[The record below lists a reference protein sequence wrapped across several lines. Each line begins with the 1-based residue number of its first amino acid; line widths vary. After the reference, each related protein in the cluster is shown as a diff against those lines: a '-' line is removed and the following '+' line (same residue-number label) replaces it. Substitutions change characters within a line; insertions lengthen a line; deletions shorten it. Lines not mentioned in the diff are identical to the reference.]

1 MADEHPFSL
10 RSAEEAAN
18 SGGLAEWVAE
28 FLASPGS
35 DNAELARIL
44 AERPDHWIGP
54 MPIPLDQLHRLAGP
68 PGAPVLAEV
77 DEDEWRDDVIDLSER
92 VEEGWEP
99 PPVIVTCKGDHFMV
113 EDGNHRIEGMRRAGE
128 TEGWSLICFTDPQ
141 ELADFVR
148 AGVTTTSTDRRD
160 RGEPDRQ
167 LHSRS

>member
-1 MADEHPFSL
+1 MADEHPFTL

-18 SGGLAEWVAE
+18 TGGLADWVAG

-44 AERPDHWIGP
+44 AKRPDNWIGP

-77 DEDEWRDDVIDLSER
+77 AEHEWRDDVIDLADR

-113 EDGNHRIEGMRRAGE
+113 EDGNHRIEALRRSGE
-128 TEGWSLICFTDPQ
+128 AEAWCLVNFEDVE
-141 ELADFVR
+141 ELNRFLAVGR
-148 AGVTTTSTDRRD
+148 I
-160 RGEPDRQ
+160 
-167 LHSRS
+167 